1 MKLFFT
7 VFVTI
12 FLAEI
17 ADKTQI
23 ATMLYASGADN
34 NRLVVFAGAAL
45 ALIAAT
51 ILAVFVGGALAQFI
65 NEKVMIKIAGG
76 AFIAVGVWT
85 LFQS

>member
-7 VFVTI
+7 VFTTI

-34 NRLVVFAGAAL
+34 NKLVVFCAAAAAL
-45 ALIAAT
+45 ITAT
-51 ILAVFVGGALAQFI
+51 ALAVFLGTALSQYVNETIMIRVAGA
-65 NEKVMIKIAGG
+65 
-76 AFIAVGVWT
+76 AFIAVGLWT
-85 LFQS
+85 MVQA

>member
-7 VFVTI
+7 VFITI

-34 NRLVVFAGAAL
+34 SKAVVFCAAAL
-45 ALIAAT
+45 ALITAT
-51 ILAVFVGGALAQFI
+51 ALAVFLGTALSQFI
-65 NEKVMIKIAGG
+65 NEKIMMRVAGA
-76 AFIAVGVWT
+76 AFIAVGLWT
-85 LFQS
+85 FIQS

>member
-7 VFVTI
+7 VFTTI

-45 ALIAAT
+45 ALVTAT
-51 ILAVFVGGALAQFI
+51 VLAVFVGGTLSQFI
-65 NEKVMIKIAGG
+65 NENVMMKIAGG

>member
-7 VFVTI
+7 VFTTV

-23 ATMLYASGADN
+23 ATLLYASGAGN
-34 NRLVVFAGAAL
+34 SKLVVFFGAAL
-45 ALIAAT
+45 ALVTAT
-51 ILAVFVGGALAQFI
+51 ILAVLFGTALSQFI
-65 NEKVMIKIAGG
+65 NEKVMMKLAGG

-85 LFQS
+85 ILQS

>member
-7 VFVTI
+7 VFTTI

-45 ALIAAT
+45 ALITAT
-51 ILAVFVGGALAQFI
+51 VLAVFVGGALAQYI

>member
-23 ATMLYASGADN
+23 ATMLYASGAEHSK
-34 NRLVVFAGAAL
+34 LAVFLGAAMALVL
-45 ALIAAT
+45 ATA
-51 ILAVFVGGALAQFI
+51 LAVFVGSALSQFI
-65 NEKVMIKIAGG
+65 NEKIMMKLAGG
-76 AFIAVGVWT
+76 AFIAVGIWT
-85 LFQS
+85 LAQ